1 MSARRGCPLSN
12 RCGRPRTGTEACPYI
27 PIGLVCGSDIYAP
40 RSWLLYDDANG
51 CAAERL
57 IGRDDPKEM
66 KFRKTNRMREYDYSR
81 PGHYFVTICV
91 QGRKE
96 LFGEIINDRMMTNAA
111 GAMVEETWRGL
122 PKYYRG
128 IQMDEFQAMPN
139 HVHGII
145 VITGNEFH
153 HRTVGTGRDLSGA
166 AKRDGFVGTGL
177 RACPC
182 EGQPR
187 GWTYSTRAA
196 TGGRPYGAGGG
207 MTIKIAPLAM
217 MEKYRRDRPPCLSWF

>member
-66 KFRKTNRMREYDYSR
+66 KSRKTNRMREYDYSR

-153 HRTVGTGRDLSGA
+153 HRTVGTGRDLSL
-166 AKRDGFVGTGL
+166 RNHRVPRRTGTE
-177 RACPC
+177 ACPYRPFRK
-182 EGQPR
+182 GQ
-187 GWTYSTRAA
+187 AA
-196 TGGRPYGAGGG
+196 NRPCN
-207 MTIKIAPLAM
+207 P
-217 MEKYRRDRPPCLSWF
+217 RPPVPHSSPPSIPHSSIGQTLVPHPRLTIIPR